1 MNEYEKQL
9 LIANIKESLI
19 SKIINIDLDIK
30 DAKTKLE
37 LLKHNV
43 EMYQKVLKMLKIDE
57 VVEWLNNNKS
67 DVYIK
72 PTDKNMS
79 L

>member
-19 SKIINIDLDIK
+19 FKINNIDLDIK

-37 LLKHNV
+37 LLKHNI
-43 EMYQKVLKMLKIDE
+43 EMYQKLLRNVKD
-57 VVEWLNNNKS
+57 
-67 DVYIK
+67 
-72 PTDKNMS
+72 
-79 L
+79 

>member
-43 EMYQKVLKMLKIDE
+43 EMYQKVLKNVKDSIETMKKTS
-57 VVEWLNNNKS
+57 WL
-67 DVYIK
+67 YY
-72 PTDKNMS
+72 
-79 L
+79 

>member
-19 SKIINIDLDIK
+19 FKIINIDIK

-43 EMYQKVLKMLKIDE
+43 EMYQKVLKNVKDAL
-57 VVEWLNNNKS
+57 
-67 DVYIK
+67 YY
-72 PTDKNMS
+72 
-79 L
+79 

>member
-1 MNEYEKQL
+1 MNEYEKRL

-19 SKIINIDLDIK
+19 SKIINIDLDIG

-43 EMYQKVLKMLKIDE
+43 EMYQKVLKSVKD
-57 VVEWLNNNKS
+57 
-67 DVYIK
+67 
-72 PTDKNMS
+72 
-79 L
+79 

>member
-43 EMYQKVLKMLKIDE
+43 EMFQKVLKNVKD
-57 VVEWLNNNKS
+57 
-67 DVYIK
+67 
-72 PTDKNMS
+72 
-79 L
+79 

>member
-19 SKIINIDLDIK
+19 SQIINIDLDIK

-43 EMYQKVLKMLKIDE
+43 EMYQKVLKNVKD
-57 VVEWLNNNKS
+57 
-67 DVYIK
+67 
-72 PTDKNMS
+72 
-79 L
+79 